1 MNDNERARGER
12 RRPSRHGRKRSGVA
26 DKGER
31 GQVRENGVSD
41 NPRPAADVPAAP
53 KFAPRQAREKKGG
66 EAGRRAGGRN
76 NARKNQQQ
84 EQPRSTQT
92 QKSRN
97 EGSNGSGTP
106 DFVDRMTSGATRDIP
121 QRPRLGSQKFVP
133 APRIVAPELPKPL
146 CPRCGLPIEDLP
158 SALTDKESGNPV
170 HFDCIVARI
179 AEGETLMDGDKV
191 VYLGGGRFGVV
202 HFENNQDPK
211 NFQVRKTI
219 QWEEKDKRAPW
230 RRDVSDLYSST

>member
-12 RRPSRHGRKRSGVA
+12 RRPSRHGRKRPGVA
-26 DKGER
+26 DKGDR
-31 GQVRENGVSD
+31 GPVREGAESD
-41 NPRPAADVPAAP
+41 IPRAVADLPAVP
-53 KFAPRQAREKKGG
+53 KFPPRQAREKKGG
-66 EAGRRAGGRN
+66 EGNRRPGGRN
-76 NARKNQQQ
+76 TSRKVPQQDQ
-84 EQPRSTQT
+84 SKSAQI

-97 EGSNGSGTP
+97 EASNSSDAP
-106 DFVDRMTSGATRDIP
+106 DFVDRLTSGSARDLP

-179 AEGETLMDGDKV
+179 AEGETLMEGDKV

-202 HFENNQDPK
+202 HFENGQDPK

-219 QWEEKDKRAPW
+219 QWEEKDKRASW

>member
-1 MNDNERARGER
+1 MQKARND
-12 RRPSRHGRKRSGVA
+12 
-26 DKGER
+26 
-31 GQVRENGVSD
+31 
-41 NPRPAADVPAAP
+41 
-53 KFAPRQAREKKGG
+53 
-66 EAGRRAGGRN
+66 
-76 NARKNQQQ
+76 
-84 EQPRSTQT
+84 
-92 QKSRN
+92 
-97 EGSNGSGTP
+97 GSNSAGNP
-106 DFVDRMTSGATRDIP
+106 DFVERLASGAGRELP

-146 CPRCGLPIEDLP
+146 CPRCGMPIEDLP

-202 HFENNQDPK
+202 HFENNQEPK

-230 RRDVSDLYSST
+230 RRDVSDLYWST